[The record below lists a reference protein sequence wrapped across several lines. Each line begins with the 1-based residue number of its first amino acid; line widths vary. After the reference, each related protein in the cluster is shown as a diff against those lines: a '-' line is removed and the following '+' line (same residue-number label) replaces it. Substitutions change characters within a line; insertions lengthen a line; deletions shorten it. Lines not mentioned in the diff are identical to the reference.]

1 MKIGELLTEDRV
13 HVPMTA
19 GNVARAVALL
29 RGRSREGAPEGEVQ
43 GPLDAG
49 AEEALDRLNRGR
61 GGRLR
66 IASRQAIVVI
76 VEGAEQDRVKIG
88 ISPEPL
94 PGFPPPTRSG
104 DGLRMGRE
112 IPWREAPGA
121 PSRGPR
127 IVVLIERSGDSR
139 IRDDGVGRLIALLA
153 TPEVE
158 SRLLGATR
166 PEDVPAISAL
176 TDLTLS
182 GSLRVSDALVPTS
195 YRVFPETPVDEVLDL
210 MARKGVPAVAVV
222 GESLQVVGILTA
234 GDGLRLFLARG
245 NKPDVLTRE
254 VMTRAVLCVTEDQ
267 ELADAARTMVT
278 RNLRQLPVT
287 RDGEM
292 VGFLTRESVLRT
304 LYGSGLRPRGSGGG

>member
-1 MKIGELLTEDRV
+1 MKIGGILDRDRV
-13 HVPMTA
+13 HVPMVV
-19 GNVARAVALL
+19 GNVGQAVALL
-29 RGRSREGAPEGEVQ
+29 RGSVADG
-43 GPLDAG
+43 G

-66 IASRQAIVVI
+66 IASRQAAVVL
-76 VEGAEQDRVKIG
+76 VEGADSDRMHVG
-88 ISPEPL
+88 VSPDPL
-94 PGFPPPTRSG
+94 PGFPTPAHAR
-104 DGLRMGRE
+104 DGLQMGRE
-112 IPWREAPGA
+112 IPWRGGEGH
-121 PSRGPR
+121 PSAGPR
-127 IVVLIERSGDSR
+127 IVVLVERSAESR
-139 IRDDGVGRLIALLA
+139 IRDDGIGRLIALLA
-153 TPEVE
+153 SPEVE
-158 SRLLGATR
+158 AGLLAAGS
-166 PEDVPAISAL
+166 PDEVMAISAL
-176 TDLTLS
+176 ANLNLA
-182 GSLRVSDALVPTS
+182 GSLRVGDALVPTS

-234 GDGLRLFLARG
+234 GDGLRLFLERG
-245 NKPDVLTRE
+245 SHPDVTTRD

-304 LYGSGLRPRGSGGG
+304 LYGSGLRPRGSGGS

>member
-1 MKIGELLTEDRV
+1 MKIGGILTGDRV
-13 HVPMTA
+13 HVPMVA

-29 RGRSREGAPEGEVQ
+29 RGTGAEGG
-43 GPLDAG
+43 D
-49 AEEALDRLNRGR
+49 EEALDRLNRGR

-66 IASRQAIVVI
+66 IASRQAVV
-76 VEGAEQDRVKIG
+76 VVMEGADRDRMHVG
-88 ISPEPL
+88 ISPDPL
-94 PGFPPPTRSG
+94 PGFPAPAHSG
-104 DGLRMGRE
+104 DGLRMGRAL
-112 IPWREAPGA
+112 PWRGGEKDPLA
-121 PSRGPR
+121 GPR
-127 IVVLIERSGDSR
+127 IVVLVERSRESR

-153 TPEVE
+153 SPEVE
-158 SRLLGATR
+158 AGLLAATA
-166 PEDVPAISAL
+166 PDEVLAIPGF
-176 TDLTLS
+176 TDLNLA
-182 GSLRVSDALVPTS
+182 GSLRVGDALVPTS

-234 GDGLRLFLARG
+234 GDGLRLFLERG
-245 NKPDVLTRE
+245 TQPEVATRD

-304 LYGSGLRPRGSGGG
+304 LYGSGLRPRGSGGA